1 MREGK
6 MTRTIRDAKL
16 ESRAARLRLEPGR
29 KPHWKTIVPSELH
42 LGYRRKRANEPG
54 TWLVRRYIGD
64 KNYRVEPLGIAD
76 DFNDDLMSFAA
87 AQRLA
92 QEHKTERKGKGH
104 LTVADVI
111 KDYVT
116 WLEAHRACAH
126 DSKKRAEKHILP
138 ALGDVRIAALTP
150 VMLNKWRDS
159 LITKPAESRP
169 KADGTLNLRPMPQ
182 TEEERRARKATANRN
197 LMIIR
202 AALNHAFH
210 NGLIESDSA
219 WRKVRPFKDAGAA
232 RERALT
238 VEEATRLVNA
248 ADAASGFRD
257 LVHAALLTGAR
268 YGELTR
274 LRVGDFANGKIA
286 ITKSKSGKPRWVRLT
301 AEGRAFF
308 EQLTVGRAPG
318 DTLLEKRRKDHAP
331 RTWNAAEQKRPMR
344 LACRAAK
351 MEHTGFHQLR
361 HTWASLSVMAGVPL
375 LVVANNLGHSDTRM
389 VEKHYGHLTESYMD
403 DAINEG
409 APRFG
414 LVQSTNVK
422 RLRTKR
428 S

>member
-1 MREGK
+1 
-6 MTRTIRDAKL
+6 
-16 ESRAARLRLEPGR
+16 
-29 KPHWKTIVPSELH
+29 
-42 LGYRRKRANEPG
+42 
-54 TWLVRRYIGD
+54 VRRYIGD
-64 KNYRVEPLGIAD
+64 KNYRIESLGIAD
-76 DFNDDLMSFAA
+76 DYSDDLMSFAD

-92 QEHKTERKGKGH
+92 QEHKTEHKGKGH

-111 KDYVT
+111 RDYVT
-116 WLEAHRACAH
+116 WMEAHRVSSQ
-126 DSKKRAEKHILP
+126 DSKTRAEKHILP
-138 ALGDVRIAALTP
+138 ELGDVRIAALTP

-169 KADGTLNLRPMPQ
+169 KADGTLNLRPMPK

-197 LMIIR
+197 LTVLR

-210 NGLIESDSA
+210 NGLIESDAA

-238 VEEATRLVNA
+238 IDEATRLVNA

-268 YGELTR
+268 YSELTR
-274 LRVGDFANGKIA
+274 LRVGDFANGKIG
-286 ITKSKSGKPRWVRLT
+286 ITRSKTGKPRWVRLT
-301 AEGRAFF
+301 AEGRSFF

-318 DTLLEKRRKDHAP
+318 DIMLEKRRTDHAP

-344 LACRAAK
+344 ITCRAAK
-351 MEHTGFHQLR
+351 MEHVGFHQLR

-414 LVQSTNVK
+414 LVQPTNVK
-422 RLRTKR
+422 RMRR